1 MNTTERRKEILHIL
15 RQTDSP
21 IAAKELA
28 ARFHV
33 SRQVIVQD
41 LAVIRASHTG
51 IVSTYRGYILQQ
63 ESGCM
68 REFKVRHGLEQTAD
82 ELNIIVDCGG
92 RVKSISISHRVYGRV
107 SAEMDIQSRRD
118 VVEFLQRFEDS
129 SSTVLS
135 TVTDGYHYHLVEAAT
150 AERLDLIE
158 RELREQGF
166 LAPLAGA
173 SRMPP
178 RGGGT
183 GRLCGLYHRH
193 YGSGTKKRCQ
203 RVYHRHRKQH
213 CGASVVCLP
222 GKAFLPADR
231 TADLHG
237 HEADHAAGYLP
248 LPAGRGRRGD
258 RSA

>member
-1 MNTTERRKEILHIL
+1 MTTAERREAILAQL
-15 RQTDSP
+15 GEAP
-21 IAAKELA
+21 VA
-28 ARFHV
+28 ARTLANRYGV
-33 SRQVIVQD
+33 SRQIIVQD
-41 LAVIRASHTG
+41 IAVIRAAHPNV
-51 IVSTYRGYILQQ
+51 ISTARGYVLPKA
-63 ESGCM
+63 EPVCT
-68 REFKVRHGLEQTAD
+68 REFKVRHGCERSAQ
-82 ELNIIVDCGG
+82 ELNLIVDCGG

-173 SRMPP
+173 FRMPP

-193 YGSGTKKRCQ
+193 YGSSTKKRCQ